1 MPDLEQAVGTLV
13 AELVAAGIN
22 AAADPAELN
31 LPGVLVEFPTLELRF
46 GKGWVAAWTLVL
58 AVPNTDRRTALGNLG
73 TLLDAVVTALN
84 YQPNGARP
92 VQVQLPDGGA
102 PVPAY
107 EITMT
112 QRINP

>member
-1 MPDLEQAVGTLV
+1 MPNLEQAVQTIV

-22 AAADPAELN
+22 AASDPAELN
-31 LPGVLVEFPTLELRF
+31 LPGVLVDFPSLELRF

-58 AVPNTDRRTALGNLG
+58 AVPNTDRRTALANLG
-73 TLLDAVVTALN
+73 TLLDEVVTALN

-92 VQVQLPDGGA
+92 VSLQLPDQGA

-112 QRINP
+112 TRVNP